1 MTESGIIG
9 MVLILANLVV
19 SYKGFKDKSFFD
31 GHKFQVDKIL
41 IDKDYKRLV
50 TSGFLHAN
58 WSHLI
63 FNMISLYL
71 FSSLLEQ
78 KVGVIYFMLIYF
90 TSLVGGNL
98 LALFV
103 HKEHGDYA
111 AIGASGAVCGIIF
124 ASIALFPKMGMG
136 FIMLPISIP
145 SWIYG
150 LLYVGYSIYG
160 IKSQKG
166 NIGHEAHLGGALIG
180 MLIAIVLHPNAMVEN
195 YITISIITIPTLIF
209 IYLIVMKPHI
219 LLVDS
224 YNFKNRKPALDMDHE
239 YNENKVNQQKELD
252 KLLDKIS
259 RKGIDGLSKKER
271 QRLDRYSKDK

>member
-1 MTESGIIG
+1 